1 MAGAIAGGAAIGA
14 GSAAVGGAI
23 GMGVDAHVRGQ
34 SWSRQKNVLQRGIRW
49 RVADLRA
56 AGLNPILAAGVIPP
70 PAAPPMMG
78 SSSNLGGDIASGLT
92 AGSKAA
98 KVTKE
103 KGLLTAQTEASTA
116 QAFRNNAE
124 GKNAVEY
131 RAVIGSQ
138 AQKMAAEARGAAA
151 TALQIEA
158 DLPRHQAEAEMWM
171 DPKSRWAMQ
180 LKYMLEGTPLMRW
193 NPGRR
198 PGAAGPPGS
207 GRYPPRELERRPFP
221 KSDHPLGPPIKG
233 RYKK

>member
-34 SWSRQKNVLQRGIRW
+34 AWSRQKNVLQKGIRW

-70 PAAPPMMG
+70 PAAPAMMG
-78 SSSNLGGDIASGLT
+78 SSSNLGGEIASGMA

-98 KVTKE
+98 KVSKE
-103 KGLLTAQTEASTA
+103 KGLLAAQTEASTA

-124 GKNAVEY
+124 GKNAEDY

-138 AQKMAAEARGAAA
+138 AQKMASEARGAAA

-158 DLPRHQAEAEMWM
+158 ELPRHQAEAELWTN
-171 DPKSRWAMQ
+171 PATRKIMQ
-180 LKYMLEGTPLMRW
+180 GKHMLEGTPLMRW
-193 NPGRR
+193 NPGGRQGR
-198 PGAAGPPGS
+198 SGRPPGS
-207 GRYPPRELERRPFP
+207 GPYPGRNTDTRPFP
-221 KSDHPLGPPIKG
+221 KSKHPLGPLIKG
-233 RYKK
+233 RK